1 MIEVKIEDIKREL
14 VFKLKIASKR
24 LKEAKEEYYR
34 LGKENKPVAEGLT
47 YAAVRYYEGEVSSYK
62 YTLKLLG
69 KGD

>member
-1 MIEVKIEDIKREL
+1 MIEVKIENI
-14 VFKLKIASKR
+14 
-24 LKEAKEEYYR
+24 KEEYYR